1 MSNAIS
7 NSHEAYEKALDI
19 LYELINFEA
28 GRQDRYMASK
38 LDTERP
44 GKLMEL
50 LGSPQKQYRT
60 IHIAG
65 TKGKGSVAAT
75 CAAVLREA
83 GLRVA
88 LYTSPHVREFRERI
102 RILTPSDTDGM
113 ISEADFA
120 DHADRVL
127 EAMKKVYNVTWFEAI
142 TAIGFLHFARQGV
155 DVAVIE
161 VGLGGRLDATN
172 VITPLVSVITSL
184 SLDHTEFLG
193 STLAEIAAE
202 KGGIIKPGVPV
213 VCANQKS
220 EALSRLLEIADQRKA
235 PVTVIG
241 QEWQY
246 SGSNHKLT
254 IERSGDP
261 EFVPASTVFQLA
273 LAGVHQLEN
282 SAVAIAA
289 LSAVRIHFPGLTLD
303 AVSKGLASV
312 SWIGRLQM
320 LHHGPGSPSVL
331 VDCAHNVDSAIKLR
345 QALESDYDFERLW
358 LVLGTSQG
366 KDVSGVLTELLPL
379 AAGAV
384 ATMSVHPRATPTNEL
399 AQAAS
404 KLGFSLIEI
413 PTVSEAFQEAWS
425 LASPGDLICVTG
437 SIFVVGDLLNEWES
451 LKSGNPVMAASKAN

>member
-1 MSNAIS
+1 MSTGTT

-44 GKLMEL
+44 GMLMEF
-50 LGSPQKQYRT
+50 LGSPQNQYRT

-102 RILTPSDTDGM
+102 RILTPADPDGM

-120 DHADRVL
+120 EHAERVL
-127 EAMKKVYNVTWFEAI
+127 KAMETVENVTWFEAI

-193 STLAEIAAE
+193 STLAEIATE
-202 KGGIIKPGVPV
+202 KGGIIKAGIPV
-213 VCANQKS
+213 VSANQKF
-220 EALSRLLEIADQRKA
+220 EALSRLQEIAAERGA
-235 PVTVIG
+235 PLTVIG
-241 QEWQY
+241 KDWRY
-246 SGSNHKLT
+246 GGSNQELIVQQST
-254 IERSGDP
+254 DP
-261 EFVPASTVFQLA
+261 EFIPEATVFKLA
-273 LAGVHQLEN
+273 LSGIHQLEN
-282 SAVAIAA
+282 SAVALAA
-289 LSAVRIHFPGLTLD
+289 LAAVRDHFPGLTID
-303 AVSKGLASV
+303 AVTRGLAGV

-320 LHHGPGSPSVL
+320 LHSRPGTPSVL

-345 QALESDYDFERLW
+345 QALEVDYSFQRLW
-358 LVLGTSQG
+358 LILGTSQG
-366 KDVSGVLTELLPL
+366 KDVSGVLGELLPL
-379 AAGAV
+379 AAGAI
-384 ATMSVHPRATPTNEL
+384 ATMSIHPRATPTDQL
-399 AQAAS
+399 ALAAEKS
-404 KLGFSLIEI
+404 GFSLVEI
-413 PTVSEAFQEAWS
+413 PTVAEAFAKAWS
-425 LASPGDLICVTG
+425 MAGPGDLICVTG
-437 SIFVVGDLLNEWES
+437 SIFVVGDLLNEWDR
-451 LKSGNPVMAASKAN
+451 LKSEIPALTSSKVN